1 MPTKKRNMKSGLKLI
16 VLAAVVLFSSCSSN
30 MLIVKRK
37 YNNGYYVNSGGKVK
51 KQEIAAPKSEDLQKT
66 DILIA
71 KQQDVAITPEMPVS
85 ASADKSIL
93 VLKNHNALAPL
104 QTPVESEQSKEVV
117 SSKEQRAIAKIEK
130 KTKRAEVRFAK
141 KQKRAVDADSHLIL
155 LVIFSLFPF
164 FALLAVYL
172 KDGKM
177 ITTNFWVDLLLHLTV
192 VGYAIYALLVVFD
205 IVNLA

>member
-1 MPTKKRNMKSGLKLI
+1 MKSGLKLI
-16 VLAAVVLFSSCSSN
+16 VLAAVVLLSSCSSN

-37 YNNGYYVNSGGKVK
+37 YNNGYYVNTGGKVK
-51 KQEIAAPKSEDLQKT
+51 KQEPVAAQSEALQKT

-71 KQQDVAITPEMPVS
+71 EQQDVDVTAEMPVT
-85 ASADKSIL
+85 ASADNAIVVVKKQNAFASHQTAAATEKS
-93 VLKNHNALAPL
+93 
-104 QTPVESEQSKEVV
+104 TEVV
-117 SSKEQRAIAKIEK
+117 SLKEQKEITKAEK
-130 KTKRAEVRFAK
+130 KTKRAENQFAK
-141 KQKRAVDADSHLIL
+141 KQKSAGDADAHLIL

-164 FALLAVYL
+164 FALLAIYL

-177 ITTNFWVDLLLHLTV
+177 ITTNFWIDLLLHLTV